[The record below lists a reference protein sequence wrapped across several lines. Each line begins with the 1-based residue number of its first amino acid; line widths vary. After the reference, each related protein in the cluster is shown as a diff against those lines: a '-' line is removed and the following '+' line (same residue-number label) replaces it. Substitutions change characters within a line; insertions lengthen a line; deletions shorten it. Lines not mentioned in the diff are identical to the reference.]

1 MNLPQMSVKRPVTT
15 LMFMLIAILLGAV
28 SMGLL
33 PVDLYP
39 SMDIPVGIVVV
50 DYKGVA
56 PEEIENLIT
65 KPIEQS
71 VSTVTNLKKVSSY
84 SKEGSSIVVVE
95 YEYGTDMNFASLEMR
110 EKVDMIKGA
119 LPDGASN
126 PLVIKI
132 DPNAQAIVQIGI
144 SGNVG
149 MAKLEKMVKDDIL
162 SRYER
167 LEGVASVKTSGGNT
181 KEVKI
186 KVDPQKLSGYNMSL
200 NNIQN
205 ILRSE
210 NLNLPGG
217 RINKG
222 DAELLVRT
230 MGEFQTV
237 DDIKNIP
244 ITLDSAEIIKL
255 SDIASVNLGY
265 VDKSSIS
272 RVDGKGSLSIA
283 VTKQSVAN
291 TVKTAKRVLIET
303 EKIRKEYPNLDI
315 VIGSDQ
321 SKFINLAVNN
331 VVRDGMF
338 GGILAILI
346 IFLFLRNIRSTLI
359 ISISIPISIISTF
372 ALMNLAGIT
381 INLISLLGLTLAV
394 GLVVDD
400 SIVVLENIYRFRERG
415 YERVQGAVEGAREVS
430 LAVFSSTMTTV
441 AVFLPVVFVKG
452 FTGMVFKHLAF
463 TVVFSML
470 ASFVASMTVVPM
482 LASKILAVGEVKKRK
497 HKGFT
502 LGKFLDSFLIII
514 QKISAIYGKILAYV
528 LNHRK
533 STVGIVIVI
542 FIASIGLVGMVGG
555 EFFPKQDEGS
565 LVVEVQTPFGTTLED
580 SDKIVKKVENIVF
593 KIKEKD
599 KVFTSVGGSAEFTGF
614 ASNKSQVTVVL
625 VDKNKRKKST
635 IEIVNEI
642 REKVKNIIG
651 AKITVSET
659 SSTGGGGPQRSAIEL
674 EIRGD
679 SMDILE
685 KVSADFEREIKKVKG
700 TTQVKSNVEE
710 GDPEARVVV
719 NRDIASQY
727 GISVSEIGNAIK
739 SSIDGEKSTTFK
751 YDGDEINVVVSL
763 DGEVKDSIENM
774 KQIIINGKN
783 GQSVSLGQIAEVEYA
798 NSPTQIVRIN
808 RTRTITVGS
817 QLKNRDLQSVTKDIQ
832 KRLDNYQMPSGYSY
846 RFTGQQ
852 EDMIDAFKGLILALV
867 LSIIIV
873 YMILA
878 SQFESLIHPFT
889 IILSVPFSLT
899 GAFIGLFI
907 TNKAL
912 SVPAFIGLIM
922 LVGIVVKNAIIL
934 IDYILVLT
942 RSGMPRNE
950 AVIKAGLTRLRPIL
964 MTTMATTLGL
974 LPLAIGVGDGAETN
988 APLAIVVIG
997 GLILSTLVT
1006 LVFIP
1011 VVYTIFDDM
1020 KSKFKKKIKRKKGE
1034 VAYEKA

>member
-28 SMGLL
+28 SIGLL

-39 SMDIPVGIVVV
+39 SMDIPVGIVSV

-71 VSTVTNLKKVSSY
+71 VSTVTNLKKVTSY
-84 SKEGSSIVVVE
+84 SREGNSIVVVE
-95 YEYGTDMNFASLEMR
+95 FEYGTDMNFASLEMR
-110 EKVDMIKGA
+110 EKVDMVKGA
-119 LPDGASN
+119 LPDAASN
-126 PLVIKI
+126 PLVLKI

-144 SGNVG
+144 SGNMG
-149 MAKLEKMVKDDIL
+149 MAKLEKLVKDDIL

-167 LEGVASVKTSGGNT
+167 LEGVASVKTYGGNT

-186 KVDPQKLSGYNMSL
+186 KVDPQKLSGYNLSL
-200 NNIQN
+200 AYIQN
-205 ILRSE
+205 ILRNE

-222 DAELLVRT
+222 DTELLVRT
-230 MGEFQTV
+230 MGEFKTV
-237 DDIKNIP
+237 DDIKNLP
-244 ITLDSAEIIKL
+244 ITLNSGEIIKL
-255 SDIASVNLGY
+255 SDIARVSLGY

-272 RVDGKGSLSIA
+272 RVNGKGSLAIA

-291 TVKTAKRVLIET
+291 TVKTAQRVLIET
-303 EKIRKEYPNLDI
+303 EKIKKEYPNLDI

-321 SKFINLAVNN
+321 SKFINSAVSN
-331 VVRDGMF
+331 VTRDGVF
-338 GGILAILI
+338 GGLLAIFI
-346 IFLFLRNIRSTLI
+346 IFLFLRNLRSTLI

-415 YERVQGAVEGAREVS
+415 YERIEGAVAGAREVS

-463 TVVFSML
+463 TVVFSMI
-470 ASFVASMTVVPM
+470 ASFIASMTVVPM
-482 LASKILAVGEVKKRK
+482 LASKILAVGEIKERK
-497 HKGFT
+497 HRGLC
-502 LGKFLDSFLIII
+502 LGKLLDSFLILI
-514 QKISAIYGKILAYV
+514 QKISTIYGKILSYV
-528 LNHRK
+528 LSHRK
-533 STVGIVIVI
+533 STVAIVIVV

-555 EFFPKQDEGS
+555 EFFPKQDEGML
-565 LVVEVQTPFGTTLED
+565 LVDVETPFGTSLED
-580 SDKIVKKVENIVF
+580 SDRIVKKVEGIAF

-599 KVFTSVGGSAEFTGF
+599 KVFTSVGGSSEFTGI
-614 ASNKSQVTVVL
+614 AANKSQVTVVL

-635 IEIVNEI
+635 TQIVNEI
-642 REKVKNIIG
+642 RGKVKSIIG
-651 AKITVSET
+651 AKITVSEV
-659 SSTGGGGPQRSAIEL
+659 SSTGGGGPERSAIEL

-679 SMDILE
+679 NIDTLKKISE
-685 KVSADFEREIKKVKG
+685 DFAKEIKKVKG

-719 NRDIASQY
+719 NRDVASQY
-727 GISVSEIGNAIK
+727 GISVSEIGSAIK
-739 SSIDGEKSTTFK
+739 ACVDGEKSTTFK

-763 DGEVKDSIENM
+763 DGDVKDSIENM
-774 KQIIINGKN
+774 KQIMVTGKN
-783 GQSVSLGQIAEVEYA
+783 GQSVSLGQIAAVEYA

-817 QLKNRDLQSVTKDIQ
+817 QLDKRDLQSVTKDIQ
-832 KRLDNYQMPSGYSY
+832 KKLDNYQMPSGYSY

-852 EDMIDAFKGLILALV
+852 EDMINAFKGLILALV

-907 TNKAL
+907 THKAL

-934 IDYILVLT
+934 IDYILVLR
-942 RSGMPRNE
+942 RSGMERKE
-950 AVIKAGLTRLRPIL
+950 AVIKAGFTRLRPIL

-974 LPLAIGVGDGAETN
+974 SPLALGIGEGAETN
-988 APLAIVVIG
+988 SPLAIVVIG

-1020 KSKFKKKIKRKKGE
+1020 KGKLKNKIRRKKGE